1 MKYRIGDAITGFMI
15 LIQQNIGNGINHIR
29 CLMSGEHLAMK
40 YSSVKNLLS
49 QSLKDTNRDL
59 INLYQKKINELNI
72 NRMPVKPPSR
82 PIDAIRGLF
91 EEQQLQINDL
101 TQVIKNQSEKIKRLE
116 DKHKEILKKESESKS
131 WFFA

>member
-59 INLYQKKINELNI
+59 INLYQKKIDDIL